1 MYIFLSFG
9 RLIVLKKLLLFVII
23 CYIVMYLYFIVD
35 NLEVEIECKVI
46 RSGKYEKVIV
56 GYKKFF
62 LDIN

>member
-1 MYIFLSFG
+1 
-9 RLIVLKKLLLFVII
+9 
-23 CYIVMYLYFIVD
+23 MYLFFIVD

>member
-1 MYIFLSFG
+1 
-9 RLIVLKKLLLFVII
+9 
-23 CYIVMYLYFIVD
+23 MYLYFIVD

-62 LDIN
+62 LDINWLLNSLYFIYKL